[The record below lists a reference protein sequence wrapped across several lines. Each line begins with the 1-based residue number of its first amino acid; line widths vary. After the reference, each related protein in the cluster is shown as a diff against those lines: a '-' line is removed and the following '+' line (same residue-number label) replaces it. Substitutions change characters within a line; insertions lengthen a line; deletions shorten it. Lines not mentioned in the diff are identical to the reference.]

1 MKKILIMDTRFIEYI
16 QNMINRLEGLELD
29 EIDFISLN
37 EIINKQYL
45 TVENIAFAYMTSLH
59 FVNNCFDEIITMES
73 TYILKTIDKYFSI
86 IVNRDEEYIHL
97 TIV

>member
-16 QNMINRLEGLELD
+16 QN
-29 EIDFISLN
+29 SLN

-59 FVNNCFDEIITMES
+59 FVNNFFDEIITMES

-86 IVNRDEEYIHL
+86 IENRDEEYIHL

>member
-37 EIINKQYL
+37 EIVNKQYL

-59 FVNNCFDEIITMES
+59 FVNNFFDEIITRES

-86 IVNRDEEYIHL
+86 IVNRDNEYVHL

>member
-37 EIINKQYL
+37 EIVNKQYL

-59 FVNNCFDEIITMES
+59 FVNNFFDEIITIES

-86 IVNRDEEYIHL
+86 IANKDEEYIHL